1 MSYNNLKLSFFFQLN
16 YISFKLTNRC
26 FLLINII
33 CLFITIQT
41 PIRNGINMHCD
52 IEINKGTEIKI
63 NIEKLVYGGDG
74 FTHIGSRAC
83 FVANAVP
90 GDEIIAEIK
99 NIKKQYLNASIKKII
114 KYSTKRIAPPCPYH
128 MNCGG
133 CQWQHIDY
141 EYQLHWKQEI
151 LNESLERIGNL
162 SDIKINKIIPSSNEF
177 SYRTRTIMQLDNKKT
192 LPGYFMRNSHKII
205 PIKSCMLLE
214 EPMNKALHDLSGTI
228 HKVASSQ
235 KVNNLEL
242 LYLKKAQKI
251 IISFNSSSYR
261 KRIKPLI
268 YDCDQK
274 GIIEKADLIEE
285 INGLNFIRSQR
296 RFYQINYQQNINM
309 IKFVN
314 LFFSELDNPDIL
326 DLYCGCGNFS
336 LFLAK
341 NGAKISG
348 IDFDEKVIQEAVKNT
363 KANNIKNCSFK
374 AYDLSKRNANI
385 YKSRHNGVLL
395 NPPRTGATKNVLEH
409 ILSINPEVIV
419 YVSCN
424 PATLSR
430 DLKILLDKNYKI
442 SEIQPLD
449 MFPQTYHIETIVK
462 LTKI

>member
-1 MSYNNLKLSFFFQLN
+1 
-16 YISFKLTNRC
+16 
-26 FLLINII
+26 
-33 CLFITIQT
+33 
-41 PIRNGINMHCD
+41 
-52 IEINKGTEIKI
+52 
-63 NIEKLVYGGDG
+63 
-74 FTHIGSRAC
+74 
-83 FVANAVP
+83 
-90 GDEIIAEIK
+90 
-99 NIKKQYLNASIKKII
+99 
-114 KYSTKRIAPPCPYH
+114 

-141 EYQLHWKQEI
+141 EYQLYWKQEI

-162 SDIKINKIIPSSNEF
+162 SDIKINKIIPSSKRFN
-177 SYRTRTIMQLDNKKT
+177 YRTRTIMQLDGKKT

-214 EPMNKALHDLSGTI
+214 KPINTAIQDLSDKIKKIT
-228 HKVASSQ
+228 ASQ
-235 KVNNLEL
+235 KINDVEF
-242 LYLKKAQKI
+242 LYLKHAHKV

-261 KRIKPLI
+261 KRVKPLI
-268 YDCDQK
+268 YACDK
-274 GIIEKADLIEE
+274 NDIIEKDDLIEE

-309 IKFVN
+309 IKFVIH
-314 LFFSELDNPDIL
+314 FFSELDNPDIL

-363 KANNIKNCSFK
+363 IANNIKNCGFK
-374 AYDLSKRNANI
+374 AYDLSKHNANI
-385 YKSRHNGVLL
+385 YKSRYNGVLL

-409 ILSINPEVIV
+409 ILSINPEIIV

-430 DLKILLDKNYKI
+430 DLKILLDKNYRI
-442 SEIQPLD
+442 SEIQPFD

>member
-1 MSYNNLKLSFFFQLN
+1 M
-16 YISFKLTNRC
+16 
-26 FLLINII
+26 
-33 CLFITIQT
+33 
-41 PIRNGINMHCD
+41 NGNAMQD
-52 IEINKGTEIKI
+52 DLEINKGSEIKT

-83 FVANAVP
+83 FVENAVP

-99 NIKKQYLNASIKKII
+99 NIKKQYLNASIKKIL
-114 KYSTKRIAPPCPYH
+114 KRSTKRIAPPCPYH

-141 EYQLHWKQEI
+141 NYQLYWKQEI

-162 SDIKINKIIPSSNEF
+162 SNIKINKILPSPKQFN
-177 SYRTRTIMQLDNKKT
+177 YRTRTIMQLNGKKT
-192 LPGYFMRNSHKII
+192 PPGYFMRNSHKII

-214 EPMNKALHDLSGTI
+214 EPINTALLNLSEKI
-228 HKVASSQ
+228 QRIAESQ
-235 KVNNLEL
+235 EIKDVEF
-242 LYLKKAQKI
+242 LYLKHSHEV

-268 YDCDQK
+268 YDCDK
-274 GIIEKADLIEE
+274 KKIIEKTDLVEQIKD
-285 INGLNFIRSQR
+285 LNFFRSQR
-296 RFYQINYQQNINM
+296 RFYQINSQQNINM
-309 IKFVN
+309 IKLVSQ
-314 LFFSELDNPDIL
+314 FFAELDNPDIL

-336 LFLAK
+336 LFLAE

-348 IDFDEKVIQEAVKNT
+348 IDFDAKVIQEAVKNT

-430 DLKILLDKNYKI
+430 DLKILSEKNYRI

>member
-1 MSYNNLKLSFFFQLN
+1 MQDDL
-16 YISFKLTNRC
+16 
-26 FLLINII
+26 
-33 CLFITIQT
+33 
-41 PIRNGINMHCD
+41 
-52 IEINKGTEIKI
+52 EIHKGSEIKT

-74 FTHIGSRAC
+74 FNHIGSRAC
-83 FVANAVP
+83 FVENAVP
-90 GDEIIAEIK
+90 GDEIIAKIK
-99 NIKKQYLNASIKKII
+99 NIKKQYLNASIKKIL
-114 KYSTKRIAPPCPYH
+114 KRSTKRIAPPCPYH

-141 EYQLHWKQEI
+141 NYQLYWKQEI

-162 SDIKINKIIPSSNEF
+162 SNIKINKIVPSPMQFN
-177 SYRTRTIMQLDNKKT
+177 YRTRTIMQLNGKKT
-192 LPGYFMRNSHKII
+192 PPGYFMRNSHKII

-214 EPMNKALHDLSGTI
+214 EPINAALLNLSEKI
-228 HKVASSQ
+228 QRIAESQ
-235 KVNNLEL
+235 EIKDVEF
-242 LYLKKAQKI
+242 LYLKHSHKI

-268 YDCDQK
+268 YDCDK
-274 GIIEKADLIEE
+274 KKIIEKTDLVEQIKD
-285 INGLNFIRSQR
+285 LNFFRSQR
-296 RFYQINYQQNINM
+296 RFYQINTQQNINM
-309 IKFVN
+309 IKLVSQ
-314 LFFSELDNPDIL
+314 FFAELDNPDIL

-409 ILSINPEVIV
+409 IISVDPEVII
-419 YVSCN
+419 YISCN

-430 DLKILLDKNYKI
+430 DLKILLDKNYRI

>member
-1 MSYNNLKLSFFFQLN
+1 MQDDL
-16 YISFKLTNRC
+16 
-26 FLLINII
+26 
-33 CLFITIQT
+33 
-41 PIRNGINMHCD
+41 
-52 IEINKGTEIKI
+52 EINKGSEIKT

-83 FVANAVP
+83 FVENAVP

-99 NIKKQYLNASIKKII
+99 NIKKQYLNASIKKIL
-114 KYSTKRIAPPCPYH
+114 KRSSKRIAPPCPYH

-141 EYQLHWKQEI
+141 NYQLYWKQEI
-151 LNESLERIGNL
+151 LTESLERIGNL
-162 SDIKINKIIPSSNEF
+162 SNIKINKILPSPKQFN
-177 SYRTRTIMQLDNKKT
+177 YRTRTIMQLNGKKT
-192 LPGYFMRNSHKII
+192 PPGYFMRNSHKII

-214 EPMNKALHDLSGTI
+214 EPINTALLNLSEKI
-228 HKVASSQ
+228 QRIAESQ
-235 KVNNLEL
+235 EIKDVEF
-242 LYLKKAQKI
+242 LYLKHSHEV

-268 YDCDQK
+268 YDCDK
-274 GIIEKADLIEE
+274 KKIIEKTDLVEQIKD
-285 INGLNFIRSQR
+285 LNFFRSQR
-296 RFYQINYQQNINM
+296 RFYQINSQQNINM
-309 IKFVN
+309 IKLVSQ
-314 LFFSELDNPDIL
+314 FFAELDNPDIL

-336 LFLAK
+336 LFLAE

-348 IDFDEKVIQEAVKNT
+348 IDFDAKVIQEAVKNT

-430 DLKILLDKNYKI
+430 DLKILSEKNYRI

>member
-1 MSYNNLKLSFFFQLN
+1 M
-16 YISFKLTNRC
+16 
-26 FLLINII
+26 
-33 CLFITIQT
+33 
-41 PIRNGINMHCD
+41 NGNDMQYD
-52 IEINKGTEIKI
+52 LEIKKGDKI
-63 NIEKLVYGGDG
+63 ETTIEKLVYGGDG

-99 NIKKQYLNASIKKII
+99 NIKKQYLNASINKII

-133 CQWQHIDY
+133 CQWQHIHY

-162 SDIKINKIIPSSNEF
+162 SDIKINKIIPSSKEF
-177 SYRTRTIMQLDNKKT
+177 SYRTRTIMQLDGRKM

-214 EPMNKALHDLSGTI
+214 EPINKALHDISGTI
-228 HKVASSQ
+228 HKVAASQ
-235 KVNNLEL
+235 KVNNVEF
-242 LYLKKAQKI
+242 LYLKHAHKI

-261 KRIKPLI
+261 KRVKPLI
-268 YDCDQK
+268 YDCDK
-274 GIIEKADLIEE
+274 KAIIEKADLIEE

-309 IKFVN
+309 IKFVIH
-314 LFFSELDNPDIL
+314 FFSELDNPDIL

-395 NPPRTGATKNVLEH
+395 NPPRTGATKNVLDH
-409 ILSINPEVIV
+409 IISVDPEVIV

-430 DLKILLDKNYKI
+430 DLKILLDKNYRI

>member
-1 MSYNNLKLSFFFQLN
+1 MNDNNMQDAL
-16 YISFKLTNRC
+16 
-26 FLLINII
+26 
-33 CLFITIQT
+33 
-41 PIRNGINMHCD
+41 
-52 IEINKGTEIKI
+52 EINKGSEIQTH
-63 NIEKLVYGGDG
+63 IEKLVYGGDA

-99 NIKKQYLNASIKKII
+99 NIKKQYLNASINKII
-114 KYSTKRIAPPCPYH
+114 KKSTKRITPPCPYH

-141 EYQLHWKQEI
+141 NYQLHWKQEI

-162 SDIKINKIIPSSNEF
+162 SNIKINKIVPSQKQFN
-177 SYRTRTIMQLDNKKT
+177 YRTRTIMQLNGKKT
-192 LPGYFMRNSHKII
+192 PPGYFMRNSHKII

-214 EPMNKALHDLSGTI
+214 EPINTALHDLTDTI
-228 HKVASSQ
+228 QRIAESQ
-235 KVNNLEL
+235 QIKDVEF
-242 LYLKKAQKI
+242 LYLKHSHEV
-251 IISFNSSSYR
+251 IISFNSISYR

-268 YDCDQK
+268 YDCDK
-274 GIIEKADLIEE
+274 KKIIEKTDLVEKIK
-285 INGLNFIRSQR
+285 NLNFFRNQR
-296 RFYQINYQQNINM
+296 RFYQINSQQNINM
-309 IKFVN
+309 IELVTQ
-314 LFFSELDNPDIL
+314 FFAELDNPDIL

-348 IDFDEKVIQEAVKNT
+348 IDFDAKVIQEAVKNT

-374 AYDLSKRNANI
+374 AFDLSKHNANI

-395 NPPRTGATKNVLEH
+395 NPPRTGATKNVLDH

-430 DLKILLDKNYKI
+430 DLKILLDKNYRI
-442 SEIQPLD
+442 SEIQPFD

>member
-1 MSYNNLKLSFFFQLN
+1 MQDDL
-16 YISFKLTNRC
+16 
-26 FLLINII
+26 
-33 CLFITIQT
+33 
-41 PIRNGINMHCD
+41 
-52 IEINKGTEIKI
+52 EINKGSEIKT

-83 FVANAVP
+83 FVENAVP

-99 NIKKQYLNASIKKII
+99 NIKKQYLNASIKKIL
-114 KYSTKRIAPPCPYH
+114 KRSTKRIAPPCPYH

-133 CQWQHIDY
+133 CQWQHLDY
-141 EYQLHWKQEI
+141 NYQLYWKQEI

-162 SDIKINKIIPSSNEF
+162 SNIKINKIVPSSKQFN
-177 SYRTRTIMQLDNKKT
+177 YRTRTIMQLNGKKT
-192 LPGYFMRNSHKII
+192 SPGYFMRNSHKII

-214 EPMNKALHDLSGTI
+214 EPINTALLDLSEKI
-228 HKVASSQ
+228 QRIAESQ
-235 KVNNLEL
+235 EIKDVEF
-242 LYLKKAQKI
+242 LYLKHSHEV

-261 KRIKPLI
+261 KRIQPLI
-268 YDCDQK
+268 YDCDK
-274 GIIEKADLIEE
+274 KKIIEKTDLVEQIKD
-285 INGLNFIRSQR
+285 LYFFRSQR
-296 RFYQINYQQNINM
+296 RFYQINYQQNLNM
-309 IKFVN
+309 IKIVIQ
-314 LFFSELDNPDIL
+314 FFAELDNPDIL

-336 LFLAK
+336 LFLAE

-348 IDFDEKVIQEAVKNT
+348 IDFDAKVIQEAVKNT
-363 KANNIKNCSFK
+363 KTNNIKNCSFK

-409 ILSINPEVIV
+409 IISVDPEVIV

-430 DLKILLDKNYKI
+430 DLKILLDKNYRI

>member
-1 MSYNNLKLSFFFQLN
+1 M
-16 YISFKLTNRC
+16 
-26 FLLINII
+26 
-33 CLFITIQT
+33 
-41 PIRNGINMHCD
+41 NGNAMQD
-52 IEINKGTEIKI
+52 DLEINKGSEIKT

-83 FVANAVP
+83 FVENAVP

-99 NIKKQYLNASIKKII
+99 NIKKQYLNASIKKIL
-114 KYSTKRIAPPCPYH
+114 KRSTKRIAPPCPYH

-141 EYQLHWKQEI
+141 NYQLYWKQEI

-162 SDIKINKIIPSSNEF
+162 SNIKINKIVPSPKQFN
-177 SYRTRTIMQLDNKKT
+177 YRTRTIMQLNGKKT
-192 LPGYFMRNSHKII
+192 PPGYFMRNSHKII
-205 PIKSCMLLE
+205 PTKSCLLLE
-214 EPMNKALHDLSGTI
+214 EPINTALLNLSEKI
-228 HKVASSQ
+228 QRIAESQ
-235 KVNNLEL
+235 EIKDVEF
-242 LYLKKAQKI
+242 LYLKHSHEV
-251 IISFNSSSYR
+251 IISFNSSLYR
-261 KRIKPLI
+261 KRVKPLI
-268 YDCDQK
+268 YDCDK
-274 GIIEKADLIEE
+274 KNIIEKTDLVEQIKD
-285 INGLNFIRSQR
+285 LNFFRSQR
-296 RFYQINYQQNINM
+296 RFYQINSQQNINM
-309 IKFVN
+309 IKLVSQ
-314 LFFSELDNPDIL
+314 FFAELDNPDIL

-409 ILSINPEVIV
+409 IISVDPEVIV

-430 DLKILLDKNYKI
+430 DLKILLDKNYRI

>member
-1 MSYNNLKLSFFFQLN
+1 M
-16 YISFKLTNRC
+16 
-26 FLLINII
+26 
-33 CLFITIQT
+33 
-41 PIRNGINMHCD
+41 NGNDMQD
-52 IEINKGTEIKI
+52 TLEINKGSEIKT

-99 NIKKQYLNASIKKII
+99 NIKKQYVNASIKKII
-114 KYSTKRIAPPCPYH
+114 TKSTKRITPPCPYH

-141 EYQLHWKQEI
+141 NYQLHWKQEI
-151 LNESLERIGNL
+151 LNESLERIGDLTN
-162 SDIKINKIIPSSNEF
+162 ITTNKIIPSPKKF
-177 SYRTRTIMQLDNKKT
+177 GYRIRTIMQLDGKNKF
-192 LPGYFMRNSHKII
+192 PGYFMRNSHKVI
-205 PIKSCMLLE
+205 PVKSCILLE
-214 EPMNKALHDLSGTI
+214 EPINAAIHDLTNTI
-228 HKVASSQ
+228 NKITASQ
-235 KVNNLEL
+235 KIKDVEF
-242 LYLKKAQKI
+242 LYLKKEQKV
-251 IISFNSSSYR
+251 IISFNSISYK
-261 KRIKPLI
+261 KRVKPLI
-268 YDCDQK
+268 YDCNK
-274 GIIEKADLIEE
+274 KKISNKVDLVEE

-309 IKFVN
+309 IKFIIQS
-314 LFFSELDNPDIL
+314 FAELNNPDIL
-326 DLYCGCGNFS
+326 DLYCGSGNFS
-336 LFLAK
+336 LFLAE

-348 IDFDEKVIQEAVKNT
+348 IDFDSKIIQEAVQNI
-363 KANNIKNCSFK
+363 KANNIDNCSFK
-374 AYDLSKRNANI
+374 AYDLSKQNANI

-424 PATLSR
+424 PATLAR
-430 DLKILLDKNYKI
+430 DLKILLDKNYRI
-442 SEIQPLD
+442 SEIQPFD

>member
-1 MSYNNLKLSFFFQLN
+1 M
-16 YISFKLTNRC
+16 
-26 FLLINII
+26 
-33 CLFITIQT
+33 
-41 PIRNGINMHCD
+41 NGSDMQCD
-52 IEINKGTEIKI
+52 LEIKKDEKI
-63 NIEKLVYGGDG
+63 ETTIEKLVYGGDG

-90 GDEIIAEIK
+90 GDEIIAEIR
-99 NIKKQYLNASIKKII
+99 NIKKQYLNASINKII
-114 KYSTKRIAPPCPYH
+114 KHSTKRIAPPCPYH

-141 EYQLHWKQEI
+141 NYQLHWKQEI

-162 SDIKINKIIPSSNEF
+162 SDIKINKIIPSSKKFN
-177 SYRTRTIMQLDNKKT
+177 YRIRTIMQLDGKKMF
-192 LPGYFMRNSHKII
+192 PGYFMRNSHKII

-214 EPMNKALHDLSGTI
+214 EPINKALHDLSNTI
-228 HKVASSQ
+228 QKISASQ
-235 KVNNLEL
+235 KIKNIEF
-242 LYLKKAQKI
+242 LYLKKAQKVI
-251 IISFNSSSYR
+251 LSFNSSSYK
-261 KRIKPLI
+261 KRVKPLI
-268 YDCDQK
+268 YACDK
-274 GIIEKADLIEE
+274 RGIIEKADLIEE

-309 IKFVN
+309 IKVIIQ
-314 LFFSELDNPDIL
+314 FFAELDNPDIL

-348 IDFDEKVIQEAVKNT
+348 IDFDSKVIQEAVQNI
-363 KANNIKNCSFK
+363 KANSIDNCSFK
-374 AYDLSKRNANI
+374 AYDLSKHNANI

-430 DLKILLDKNYKI
+430 DLKILLDKNYRI

>member
-1 MSYNNLKLSFFFQLN
+1 M
-16 YISFKLTNRC
+16 
-26 FLLINII
+26 
-33 CLFITIQT
+33 
-41 PIRNGINMHCD
+41 NGNAMQD
-52 IEINKGTEIKI
+52 DLEINKGSEIKT

-83 FVANAVP
+83 FVENAVP

-99 NIKKQYLNASIKKII
+99 NIKKQYLNASIKKIL
-114 KYSTKRIAPPCPYH
+114 KRSTKRIAPPCPYH

-141 EYQLHWKQEI
+141 NYQLYWKQEI

-162 SDIKINKIIPSSNEF
+162 SNIKINKIVPSPKQF
-177 SYRTRTIMQLDNKKT
+177 KYRTRTIMQLNGKKT
-192 LPGYFMRNSHKII
+192 PPGYFMRNSHKII

-214 EPMNKALHDLSGTI
+214 EPINTALHDLSEKI
-228 HKVASSQ
+228 QRIAESQ
-235 KVNNLEL
+235 EIKDVEF
-242 LYLKKAQKI
+242 LYLKHSHEV

-268 YDCDQK
+268 YACDK
-274 GIIEKADLIEE
+274 KTIIEKADLIEE

-309 IKFVN
+309 IKFVIQ
-314 LFFSELDNPDIL
+314 FFAELDNPDIL

-409 ILSINPEVIV
+409 IISVDPEVIV

-430 DLKILLDKNYKI
+430 DLKILLDKNYRI